1 MPQISGIY
9 DSYAVQPDCK
19 IGENIGIFSLGA
31 WEYYQVNFIEGIPA
45 GPASTID
52 MVLQTGN
59 TFIGANAALVKA
71 IAPMLQMYDNEF
83 MKVRFEPLDNI
94 EVRIWELSGQAK
106 NMTRQLQSRTD
117 RNSRWYD
124 PYAALGT
131 FWVLGFNRDVN
142 IEVLNPLAYQQST
155 ARVIVWGV
163 RYLLNPVISID
174 DILDNMI
181 RDKKL
186 SPTQKSGYLSKMRAG
201 DPATI
206 KEVLGPVTMIPAQGK
221 QA

>member
-19 IGENIGIFSLGA
+19 IGENIGIFSLGK
-31 WEYYQVNFIEGIPA
+31 WSYHQVNFIEGIPA

-106 NMTRQLQSRTD
+106 NTARQLQSRSD

-142 IEVLNPLAYQQST
+142 IEVLNPLGYIQPT
-155 ARVIVWGV
+155 ARVIIWGI
-163 RYLLNPVISID
+163 RYLLNPVINID
-174 DILDNMI
+174 DILDDMVKAH
-181 RDKKL
+181 RL
-186 SPTQKSGYLSKMRAG
+186 RPEQKSGYLSKMNTG

-206 KEVLGPVTMIPAQGK
+206 KEVLGPVTMIPAEGK